1 MSGSLSQEEI
11 DALMKQ
17 EAEAAQGDTPP
28 DADAP
33 VESDPPEAEAS
44 EGEAAPAED
53 QAVADEPV
61 AEGDAADAAGSDAP
75 EDDAGPPDAEAPSAP
90 EDGGATA
97 DGEAAADHG
106 LSDDEV
112 DALGEVGN
120 ICMASAATSLSELLG
135 HPVNITA
142 PRVSGK
148 TADIL
153 CAEHPAP
160 TTFVNI
166 GFTEGLE
173 GSNSLMIS
181 IEDASIVA
189 DLMMGGAG
197 EPSAELNEMAGSAVA
212 EAMNQMMGA
221 ACTSMAELVGRR
233 VDISA
238 PEVEVLDLDA
248 ENSPL
253 HGELYE
259 GVFVQVS
266 FTMTVGDLLETQ
278 MMQIMQPAFARELV
292 VSLLSPPAGDPEPDK
307 PAAPAQEAAA
317 PAEAPPAPEAAP
329 PPEPAANAPLAHPV
343 SFPALEGGGTTGG
356 ASDIALLMDVPL
368 HVTVELGR
376 TELRIR
382 NVLDLVPG
390 SIIELDRLAGEP
402 VDVLVNGK
410 NIARGEVVVIDEEFG
425 VRITDVTTP
434 ATRLTS
440 LAEV

>member
-1 MSGSLSQEEI
+1 V
-11 DALMKQ
+11 D
-17 EAEAAQGDTPP
+17 
-28 DADAP
+28 DAP
-33 VESDPPEAEAS
+33 VEE
-44 EGEAAPAED
+44 APAEGD
-53 QAVADEPV
+53 PV
-61 AEGDAADAAGSDAP
+61 AEGDAEPPGQDVVADAP
-75 EDDAGPPDAEAPSAP
+75 EGEGEAESPDAEASDAD
-90 EDGGATA
+90 EGEGLAADA
-97 DGEAAADHG
+97 DGTPDHG
-106 LSDDEV
+106 LSADEV

-120 ICMASAATSLSELLG
+120 ICMASAATSMSELLG

-142 PRVSGK
+142 PRVFGK

-153 CAEHPAP
+153 RTEHPSP

-166 GFTEGLE
+166 GFTDGIE
-173 GSNSLMIS
+173 GSSALMIS
-181 IEDASIVA
+181 IRDASIVA

-197 EPSAELNEMAGSAVA
+197 EPAEELNEMHSSAVA
-212 EAMNQMMGA
+212 EAMNQMMGSA
-221 ACTSMAELVGRR
+221 SSAMAELVGRR

-248 ENSPL
+248 ADSPL
-253 HGELYE
+253 EGELFE
-259 GVFVQVS
+259 GVFVQVA

-278 MMQIMQPAFARELV
+278 IMQIMQPRFARELV
-292 VSLLSPPAGDPEPDK
+292 ASLLQQAPAAEPKPEEASSAAPEP
-307 PAAPAQEAAA
+307 ARAEEASA
-317 PAEAPPAPEAAP
+317 PAE
-329 PPEPAANAPLAHPV
+329 EPAANAPLAHPV
-343 SFPALEGGGTTGG
+343 SFPALEGAAASAG
-356 ASDIALLMDVPL
+356 AGDIALLMDVPL

-425 VRITDVTTP
+425 VRITDVATP

>member
-1 MSGSLSQEEI
+1 MSGSLSQDEI
-11 DALMKQ
+11 DALMKK
-17 EAEAAQGDTPP
+17 EAEAAEGDGPP
-28 DADAP
+28 VDADAP
-33 VESDPPEAEAS
+33 AEGGAPEADAGDEATS
-44 EGEAAPAED
+44 AGDEPVE
-53 QAVADEPV
+53 DEPV
-61 AEGDAADAAGSDAP
+61 ADGDSTAEATQAEATDGDPEASDA
-75 EDDAGPPDAEAPSAP
+75 EMAP
-90 EDGGATA
+90 GA
-97 DGEAAADHG
+97 DGAPDHG
-106 LSDDEV
+106 LSPDEV

-142 PRVSGK
+142 PRVAGK

-153 CAEHPAP
+153 RSEHSAPPA
-160 TTFVNI
+160 FVNI

-181 IEDASIVA
+181 TRDASIVA
-189 DLMMGGAG
+189 DLMMGGSG
-197 EPSAELNEMAGSAVA
+197 EPADELNEMHSSAVA

-221 ACTSMAELVGRR
+221 ASTAMAELVGRR

-248 ENSPL
+248 ADSPL
-253 HGELYE
+253 EDELFE
-259 GVFVQVS
+259 GVFVQVA
-266 FTMTVGDLLETQ
+266 FTMTVGDLLETEI
-278 MMQIMQPAFARELV
+278 MQIMRPGFARELV
-292 VSLLSPPAGDPEPDK
+292 VSLLESPAADAEPAEEPPAESAAQPAEDAPPAG
-307 PAAPAQEAAA
+307 PAAN
-317 PAEAPPAPEAAP
+317 APPA
-329 PPEPAANAPLAHPV
+329 EPAANAPLAHPV
-343 SFPALEGGGTTGG
+343 SFPALEGASSSAG
-356 ASDIALLMDVPL
+356 AGDIALLMDVPL

-440 LAEV
+440 LAEA